1 MLLGEYS
8 SNLDE
13 ILSILKKKIYIYI
26 YIYIPSCLTGIN
38 LLLYK
43 SEDNLKLLLLNVLDW
58 CHVLCLRAG

>member
-13 ILSILKKKIYIYI
+13 ILSIFKKKNI